1 MDEQD
6 SEFTSQFEGLHTCKI
21 SHPILYF
28 RLVDVLIKLRDS
40 NDPKFKVDFHVDF
53 S

>member
-1 MDEQD
+1 M
-6 SEFTSQFEGLHTCKI
+6 SRTLNSPLNLKVFIHVKLAILSSIFEI
-21 SHPILYF
+21 
-28 RLVDVLIKLRDS
+28 VDVLIKLRDS